1 MRLDNIANLFGQQN
15 NQNTKDSTLST
26 RLQNEQI
33 PTLSKNMDDPLTLD
47 FESYQSNDITN
58 GQILHTT
65 EEALSSTE
73 KFTKDIL
80 DNIMSQ
86 LFGQNQTMPLF
97 PQAIPDEVSEMFQNP
112 YAALENSDISSGMMV
127 GVHQEYYQKQT
138 FDFSTSVTI
147 QTPTQ
152 TYQMD
157 ISISITQELYISQ
170 DTLFN
175 FDENKTFE
183 PINLFHDKDENPF
196 AGIDQ
201 LSFLFDQNED
211 DKKTLQDW
219 MEEMLNLFDSYNKD
233 KEDENTN
240 NLINV
245 YQETYESKYQLA
257 SIIDTDQG
265 KAVFLS
271 SSEIYYS
278 SQQMSYQSSSLDNS
292 NNTNKESLDLTV

>member
-1 MRLDNIANLFGQQN
+1 MNLNNIANLFGQQN

-26 RLQNEQI
+26 RLQNEQL
-33 PTLSKNMDDPLTLD
+33 PTVAKQTEDPLALD
-47 FESYQSNDITN
+47 FEPYQNNDITN

-86 LFGQNQTMPLF
+86 LFGQDQTMPLF
-97 PQAIPDEVSEMFQNP
+97 PQAIPDEVTEMFQNP
-112 YAALENSDISSGMMV
+112 YAALENSDIPSGMMV

-138 FDFSTSVTI
+138 FDFSASVTI

-152 TYQMD
+152 SYQMD

-175 FDENKTFE
+175 FDENQAFE

-196 AGIDQ
+196 AGIDH
-201 LSFLFDQNED
+201 LSFLFDQNEED
-211 DKKTLQDW
+211 HKNLQDW
-219 MEEMLNLFDSYNKD
+219 LKEMLGLFDSYD
-233 KEDENTN
+233 EEKETKSTN

-271 SSEIYYS
+271 SSETYYN
-278 SQQMSYQSSSLDNS
+278 SQQLSYQSSDTNS
-292 NNTNKESLDLTV
+292 KESIDLVV

>member
-1 MRLDNIANLFGQQN
+1 MILDNVSNLLKQQA

-26 RLQNEQI
+26 KMQNEDQNTI
-33 PTLSKNMDDPLTLD
+33 SNKSDEPLSLDLEQFKN
-47 FESYQSNDITN
+47 NDISN
-58 GQILHTT
+58 GQILYTT
-65 EEALSSTE
+65 EDALTSTE
-73 KFTKDIL
+73 LFTKNIL
-80 DNIMSQ
+80 DNLMSQ
-86 LFGQNQTMPLF
+86 IFTNNEELAMF
-97 PQAIPDEVSEMFQNP
+97 PPSLSNIADEMFQNP
-112 YAALENSDISSGMMV
+112 YDLAKDAGATTGMMV

-138 FDFSTSVTI
+138 FDFSASVTI

-170 DTLFN
+170 DTMFN
-175 FDENKTFE
+175 FDEENPFE

-196 AGIDQ
+196 EGIDH
-201 LSFLFDQNED
+201 LSFIFDQNED
-211 DKKTLQDW
+211 DRKTLQDW
-219 MEEMLNLFDSYNKD
+219 MEEMLNLFDSYDKE

-265 KAVFLS
+265 KAVYLS
-271 SSEIYYS
+271 SSETYYRS
-278 SQQMSYQSSSLDNS
+278 EQLSYQSSSLDS
-292 NNTNKESLDLTV
+292 KEEESLDLIV